1 LFATASG
8 TMPSAPFS
16 VRHRM
21 PTTAED
27 LATVHRALEEDA
39 PNGDLTSELVVPKG
53 FRCTAE
59 LIAKEPGILAGEGV
73 ARTVFDVSAQ
83 QDGTDVEQTWQMH
96 DGEPLIPGTVIA
108 GFHGDFRTVLRA
120 ERPAINLLG
129 HLSGI
134 ATLTRRF
141 VDAAA
146 PAEVLCTRK
155 TLPGLRSIERDA
167 VAAGGGSLHRASLSD
182 AILIKDN
189 HLRAAGNVIEA
200 VERAKAGGLPVEV
213 EVETM
218 DQLEQAITAGAD
230 RILLDNPT
238 PELVREAV
246 ERVGDP
252 LRLEISGG
260 VTLETVGALVAA
272 GARVVSV
279 GRLTHSAP
287 SLDISLEVTDVSP

>member
-1 LFATASG
+1 
-8 TMPSAPFS
+8 MPIAPFAAT
-16 VRHRM
+16 HRM

-27 LATVHRALEEDA
+27 LAIVHRALEEDA
-39 PNGDLTSELVVPKG
+39 PTGDLTSELVVPRAS
-53 FRCTAE
+53 RCTAE
-59 LIAKEPGILAGEGV
+59 LIAKEAGILAGTGV
-73 ARTVFDVSAQ
+73 ARAVFDVTAE
-83 QDGTDVEQTWQMH
+83 QDDTDVEQDWRAG
-96 DGEPLIPGTVIA
+96 DGETLTPGTVIA
-108 GFHGDFRTVLRA
+108 TFHGPFRTILRA
-120 ERPAINLLG
+120 ERPAINLLA

-146 PAEVLCTRK
+146 PAQVLCTRK
-155 TLPGLRSIERDA
+155 TLPGLRSLERAA

-182 AILIKDN
+182 AVLIKDN
-189 HLRAAGNVIEA
+189 HLRAAGGVVEA
-200 VERAKAGGLPVEV
+200 VRSAKTHGIPVEV

-218 DQLEQAITAGAD
+218 EQLEQALEAGAD

-238 PELVREAV
+238 PALVREAV
-246 ERVGDP
+246 ARVGDA

-260 VTLETVGALVAA
+260 VTLDTVGELVNA

-287 SLDISLEVTDVSP
+287 SLDISLEVTDVGR

>member
-1 LFATASG
+1 
-8 TMPSAPFS
+8 
-16 VRHRM
+16 M

-27 LATVHRALEEDA
+27 LAIVHRALEEDA
-39 PNGDLTSELVVPKG
+39 PNGDLTSELVVPLT

-59 LIAKEPGILAGEGV
+59 LIAKEAGVLAGTGV
-73 ARTVFDVSAQ
+73 ARTVFDVTAQ
-83 QDGTDVEQTWQMH
+83 QDGTEVEQDWRLE
-96 DGEPLIPGTVIA
+96 DGAPLTPGTVITTFS
-108 GFHGDFRTVLRA
+108 GSFRTVLRA
-120 ERPAINLLG
+120 ERPAINLLA

-134 ATLTRRF
+134 ATLTRRY

-155 TLPGLRSIERDA
+155 TLPGLRSVERDA

-189 HLRAAGNVIEA
+189 HLRAAGSVTEA
-200 VERAKAGGLPVEV
+200 VERAKASGLPVEV

-218 DQLEQAITAGAD
+218 GQLEQAITAGAD

-238 PELVREAV
+238 PDLVRLAV

-252 LRLEISGG
+252 ERLEISGG
-260 VTLETVGALVAA
+260 VTLDTVGDLVAA
-272 GARVVSV
+272 GARIVSV

-287 SLDISLEVTDVSP
+287 SLDISLEVTDVSA

>member
-1 LFATASG
+1 MAVALTS
-8 TMPSAPFS
+8 T
-16 VRHRM
+16 RNRM

-27 LATVHRALEEDA
+27 LAIVHRALEEDA
-39 PNGDLTSELVVPKG
+39 PDGDLTSELVVPSTL
-53 FRCTAE
+53 RCTAE
-59 LIAKEPGILAGEGV
+59 LIAKEAGVLAGTGV
-73 ARTVFDVSAQ
+73 ARTVFAVAAE
-83 QDGTDVEQTWQMH
+83 QDGTQVEQDWRLQ
-96 DGEPLIPGTVIA
+96 DGAPLTPGTVI
-108 GFHGDFRTVLRA
+108 GTFSGTFRTVLRA
-120 ERPAINLLG
+120 ERPAINFLA

-155 TLPGLRSIERDA
+155 TLPGLRSVERDA

-189 HLRAAGNVIEA
+189 HLRAAESVTQA
-200 VERAKAGGLPVEV
+200 VERAKTGGLPVEV

-218 DQLEQAITAGAD
+218 AQLEQAIIAGAD

-238 PELVREAV
+238 PDLVRKAV
-246 ERVGDP
+246 DRVGDP
-252 LRLEISGG
+252 RRLEISGG
-260 VTLETVGALVAA
+260 VTLETVGDLVAA
-272 GARVVSV
+272 GARIVSV

-287 SLDISLEVTDVSP
+287 SLDISLEVTDVGD